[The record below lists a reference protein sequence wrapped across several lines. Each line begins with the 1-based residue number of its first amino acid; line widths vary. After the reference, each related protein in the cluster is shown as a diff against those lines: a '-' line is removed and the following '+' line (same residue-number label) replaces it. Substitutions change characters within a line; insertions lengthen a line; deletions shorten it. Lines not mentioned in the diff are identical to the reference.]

1 MLKGRQNPR
10 SSMKRPPEPPRV
22 AERSPRARRKRRPAA
37 TRSAAQDAPERERQ
51 RTPGL
56 RQQLAAIVE
65 SSDDAIIGKTLDGI
79 ITSWNRAA
87 ERLYGYTAEEAVG
100 QSIDIIVPP
109 DRPDEM
115 PRILDR
121 VRRGERIDHYETR
134 RQRKD
139 GSIVD
144 VSVAISPITD
154 RTGTLIGA
162 AAIARDLTERK
173 RVAEA
178 LQIAETR
185 YREFVEDANDMVYTH
200 DLAGTFTAL
209 NRAAERLTGYTRDQ
223 IGTITVADI
232 VAPEYLALAVDTTL
246 RQIAGEQP
254 AAYELEIISKDGRRI
269 PVEVNT
275 RLVERDGIPVAIQGI
290 ARDITERRRA
300 AAALRAEAAVS
311 GALVRVREAL
321 MAALGTPGVLDRL
334 CQVSAEVLGCECSY
348 TLMREAREGVSV
360 PVAASGLLPE
370 QWETLRTLRLPARTV
385 AGLIDQLR
393 QHEVLQVATADP
405 PTPWAALP
413 ARFGLTRVLYVA
425 LKRGGELIGVH
436 AAAFRGRTP
445 PFTREQERIARGI
458 AHLASLVL
466 EDARLIED
474 LERANRLKSEFLA
487 TMSHELRTPL
497 NVIVGYNGL
506 LRDEVFGPLTPE
518 QSDTLRRM
526 DSSARDLLELIDACL
541 DVSVLTANR
550 VPLYLSEIDL
560 PALVDEVVE
569 ETRHL
574 HDNPSVPLLWR
585 PAPDLPPLH
594 SDRGKV
600 KLILKNLL
608 DNAAK
613 FTAEGSITIAAQVH
627 GDRIEIAVSDTGIG
641 IAPDVLPIIFEPF
654 RQGEASMTRT
664 HGGVGLGLYLVRRLL
679 DLLDGTIAV
688 ETEVGRGS
696 TFRVSLPPLSS
707 PSEEADSQ

>member
-1 MLKGRQNPR
+1 M
-10 SSMKRPPEPPRV
+10 
-22 AERSPRARRKRRPAA
+22 
-37 TRSAAQDAPERERQ
+37 
-51 RTPGL
+51 
-56 RQQLAAIVE
+56 
-65 SSDDAIIGKTLDGI
+65 
-79 ITSWNRAA
+79 
-87 ERLYGYTAEEAVG
+87 
-100 QSIDIIVPP
+100 
-109 DRPDEM
+109 
-115 PRILDR
+115 
-121 VRRGERIDHYETR
+121 RRGERIDRYETR

-144 VSVAISPITD
+144 VSLAISPITD
-154 RTGTLIGA
+154 RAGTLIGA

-185 YREFVEDANDMVYTH
+185 YREFIEDANDMVYTH

-209 NRAAERLTGYTRDQ
+209 NRAAERLTGYTRDR
-223 IGTITVADI
+223 IPTITVADV

-246 RQIAGEQP
+246 RQIAGERP
-254 AAYELEIISKDGRRI
+254 SAYELEIISKDGRRI

-290 ARDITERRRA
+290 ARDVTERWRA

-311 GALVRVREAL
+311 GALVRVGEVL
-321 MAALGTPGVLDRL
+321 MAALGTPAVLDRL

-348 TLMREAREGVSV
+348 TLIREAREDVSV

-370 QWETLRTLRLPARTV
+370 QWETMRTLRLPGRTV

-393 QHEVLQVATADP
+393 HHEVLQVSMADP

-425 LKRGGELIGVH
+425 LKRGDELIGVH
-436 AAAFRGRTP
+436 AAAFRERTT
-445 PFTREQERIARGI
+445 PFSREQERIARGI

-474 LERANRLKSEFLA
+474 LQRANRLKSEFLA

-497 NVIVGYNGL
+497 NVMVGYNGL

-526 DSSARDLLELIDACL
+526 ESSARDLLELIDACL
-541 DVSVLTANR
+541 DVSRLTANR
-550 VPLYLSEIDL
+550 VPLDLSEIDL

-574 HDNPSVPLLWR
+574 QDNPSVPLLWR
-585 PAPDLPPLH
+585 PAPHLPPLH

-600 KLILKNLL
+600 KLVLKNLL

-613 FTAEGSITIAAQVH
+613 FTAEGSITIAAQAH

-641 IAPDVLPIIFEPF
+641 IAPDVVPIIFEPL

-664 HGGVGLGLYLVRRLL
+664 YGGVGLGLYVVQQLL

-696 TFRVSLPPLSS
+696 TFRVSLPRRSS
-707 PSEEADSQ
+707 PS